1 VTSGEKKPA
10 AVASPHAGPGADA
23 PRPLPAPKSEPVSA
37 GERNA
42 ACASSLATSH
52 YPLTTNLKTLVV
64 GLGKTGVSCARYLR
78 AQGAWVAVT
87 DTRADPPGLEQ
98 VRRDL
103 PEVAVFVGGFDP
115 AAFAAADRLVVSP
128 GVPVATPLIRQA
140 LARGAEVIGDVE
152 LFARAACAPICAIT
166 GSNGK
171 STVTTLLGLMARRA
185 GCRVR
190 VGGNLG
196 EPVLEL
202 LDPTADLYVLEL
214 SSFQLETTPGL
225 QTQAAVVLNISPDHL
240 DRYPDLTAYR
250 NAKAR
255 VYERAQ
261 VAVVNRDDPA
271 VAAMARTPEREIG
284 FTLGVPVAGDYG
296 LAGSDADPW
305 LYRGTEPLM
314 RAAEVLIPGRHNLA
328 NALAALALAD
338 ACGLGL
344 APACEALRT
353 FPGLEH
359 RSQLVVEHTGV
370 RWYDDSKGTNPGA
383 TVAALDGLVS
393 AGSSARVVLIAGG
406 DGKGADFAPLGPA
419 VARAARAVVL
429 IGRDAPLI
437 EAVLRDLIPPVPLIP
452 AADMDEAVRRA
463 AALAHPGDAVL
474 LSPACASFD
483 MFDNYE
489 HRGRV
494 FADAVRR
501 FVAWLL

>member
-1 VTSGEKKPA
+1 MPMPEPA
-10 AVASPHAGPGADA
+10 KAGQQHAAPCSPLSPI
-23 PRPLPAPKSEPVSA
+23 PY
-37 GERNA
+37 
-42 ACASSLATSH
+42 SLSPIPP
-52 YPLTTNLKTLVV
+52 YPLSPDLKTLVV

-98 VRRDL
+98 VRREL

-128 GVPVATPLIRQA
+128 GVPVATPLIQAA

-152 LFARAACAPICAIT
+152 LFARAARAPICAIT

-185 GCRVR
+185 GRRVR

-196 EPVLEL
+196 EPVLDL
-202 LDPTADLYVLEL
+202 LDDQADLYVLEL

-225 QTQAAVVLNISPDHL
+225 RTQAAVVLNISPDHL
-240 DRYPDLTAYR
+240 DRYPDLAAYSA
-250 NAKAR
+250 AKAR
-255 VYERAQ
+255 VYDRAQ
-261 VAVVNRDDPA
+261 VAVINRDDPA
-271 VAAMARTPEREIG
+271 VAAMARAPEREIG
-284 FTLGVPVAGDYG
+284 FTLGVPDAGDYG
-296 LAGSDADPW
+296 LAASDGDLW
-305 LYRGTEPLM
+305 LCRGDERLL

-328 NALAALALAD
+328 NALAALALAQ
-338 ACGLGL
+338 ACGLAL
-344 APACEALRT
+344 DPCREALRT
-353 FPGLEH
+353 FPGLDH
-359 RSQLVVEHTGV
+359 RSQLVLEHAGV

-393 AGSSARVVLIAGG
+393 AGSDGRVVLIAGG
-406 DGKGADFAPLGPA
+406 DAKGADFAPLGPA

-429 IGRDAPLI
+429 IGRDAPAI
-437 EAVLRDLIPPVPLIP
+437 ERVLRALNPPVPLIP
-452 AADMDEAVRRA
+452 ATDMDEAVRRA
-463 AALAHPGDAVL
+463 ADAARPGDAVL

-501 FVAWLL
+501 LVA